1 MDIWSRVGGD
11 DKDDIG
17 ELIIEGNNISF
28 RLKDCSFD
36 IGSTFINKKDSWN
49 RYVVKTNGVKN
60 YDGTGY
66 FLDVLSAFKYDG
78 NYNEFE
84 QEVKNV
90 KSISF
95 EFPELA
101 SWLKI
106 QSVGVFPGKDE
117 ELIACELK
125 IEPIILKA
133 SSPNINIEF
142 SSEFSLGTYDDRIE
156 FPLRNSPKVVIS
168 YTDNVPYSTA
178 FNDVSKIM
186 RFWGLIIGRV
196 TNVDNIILTTA
207 SKRIRAY
214 INFDFSHNVQ
224 EKLYGF
230 NYRIAYDDIKEEIQ
244 DYVEEWYKRIDDERY
259 DFIFSAFFSC
269 KTRRVTVLEDF
280 FLTYCRFLEG
290 YDQIRNGEIEVSKE
304 IEGKI
309 CSILKEDKA
318 VIALFKLIFKEFSSS
333 KLDNTKVAQYI
344 SRAFMERKGLKD
356 RIEKLDIDFFSLI
369 ANNSGRNRLNIFD
382 YKTLVGKIVKTR
394 NYYSHF
400 NSKVEEKLNFS
411 QMVDVIEIFEAMVV
425 SILLYEIGM
434 DKEFI
439 RKHLRK
445 DDKYHF
451 IFQPKAEEMRIE
463 NENN

>member
-1 MDIWSRVGGD
+1 MDIWIRVGGD

-49 RYVVKTNGVKN
+49 RYIVKTDGIKSS
-60 YDGTGY
+60 DGTGY

-78 NYNEFE
+78 NFNEFE
-84 QEVKNV
+84 QEVNSV
-90 KSISF
+90 KSVSF
-95 EFPELA
+95 EFSELA
-101 SWLKI
+101 NWLRI
-106 QSVGVFPGKDE
+106 QSVDYGWAEKG
-117 ELIACELK
+117 ELVACEVKKDPIFLK
-125 IEPIILKA
+125 DGSPSIAIQYETESPYARDNSKTEFLLK
-133 SSPNINIEF
+133 
-142 SSEFSLGTYDDRIE
+142 
-156 FPLRNSPKVVIS
+156 NSPKVVIN
-168 YTDNVPYSTA
+168 YTDNVPYTTA
-178 FNDVSKIM
+178 FNDIFKLM
-186 RFWGLIIGRV
+186 RFFGLVIGRV
-196 TNVDNIILTTA
+196 SNVDNIILTTTTN
-207 SKRIRAY
+207 KRIRAF
-214 INFDFSHNVQ
+214 INSDFSHNVK
-224 EKLYGF
+224 ERFYGHK
-230 NYRIAYDDIKEEIQ
+230 YRIAYDDIKEKLQ
-244 DYVEEWYKRIDDERY
+244 YYVEGWYNRIADERY
-259 DFIFSAFFSC
+259 NFIFSAFFSC
-269 KTRRVTVLEDF
+269 KTRRLTVLEDF

-309 CSILKEDKA
+309 CTKLKEDKA
-318 VIALFKLIFKEFSSS
+318 VIALFKSILKEFSSS
-333 KLDNTKVAQYI
+333 KLDNAKVAQYI
-344 SRAFMERKGLKD
+344 SRAFMERKGLQD
-356 RIEKLDIDFFSLI
+356 RIEKLDKDFFNLI
-369 ANNSGRNRLNIFD
+369 ANNSGRNRLEIFD

-411 QMVDVIEIFEAMVV
+411 QMVDVIEVFEAMVV

-451 IFQPKAEEMRIE
+451 IFQPKAEEIE
-463 NENN
+463 D